1 MNRNDYSYSPNHMMQ
16 AQHHHQGRMYM
27 DKGHPGDFGQ
37 MMAHHQGPPSHHA
50 PPHHAAHHAPSHH
63 APPHHAPSHHQGP
76 PSHGHHAP
84 AHMGHHSGEFDH
96 EPLVLNNGHP
106 QHGFYQQM
114 NAPMLHVSTDF
125 SNVNNMNGSMHN
137 DHDDMD
143 DNKSINGQKR
153 SREELNQKEKKRM
166 FKLNETIHQ
175 LKKSLDDA
183 GVSCKKNKQS
193 ILDNTVHYIS
203 MLRNDLVIA
212 KQKADH
218 AERMLHSTGG
228 GHKTD
233 APFDRYFEN
242 SSTPTLLMTLDLQ
255 VVRANR
261 TFREATGFSEEALK
275 NKEVLLGCL
284 SADLGRAR
292 SLVHNA
298 VDSRKTVRTVVQN
311 AVANGRA
318 TSSLSL
324 TLLLDPQ
331 GNPECLEC
339 VLIPMEDDQP
349 QYDMLKEDVNLDEVS
364 GLV

>member
-1 MNRNDYSYSPNHMMQ
+1 MDTKSHPSDYSHMMGHHQ
-16 AQHHHQGRMYM
+16 QGAQGHHANAQHHAQ
-27 DKGHPGDFGQ
+27 Q
-37 MMAHHQGPPSHHA
+37 HHVS
-50 PPHHAAHHAPSHH
+50 
-63 APPHHAPSHHQGP
+63 
-76 PSHGHHAP
+76 GHHAP
-84 AHMGHHSGEFDH
+84 HHQGSTTHGHHPQPHMGAHHSGGEFDH

-125 SNVNNMNGSMHN
+125 SNVNNMGSMHN
-137 DHDDMD
+137 DDMD
-143 DNKSINGQKR
+143 DQKSISGQKR

-175 LKKSLDDA
+175 LKKLLDDA

-218 AERMLHSTGG
+218 AERMLHSSGG
-228 GHKTD
+228 GGGSKSDT
-233 APFDRYFEN
+233 PFDRYFEN
-242 SSTPTLLMTLDLQ
+242 SSTPILIITLDLQ

-261 TFREATGFSEEALK
+261 AFREATGYSEDALK
-275 NKEVLLGCL
+275 NKDVLLGCL
-284 SADLGRAR
+284 SADIGRAR

-311 AVANGRA
+311 SVANGRS

-331 GNPECLEC
+331 GNPESIEC
-339 VLIPMEDDQP
+339 VLIPMEEEQT
-349 QYDMLKEDVNLDEVS
+349 QYDMLKEDVSLEEVS

>member
-1 MNRNDYSYSPNHMMQ
+1 MNRNDYSYSPNHLMQ
-16 AQHHHQGRMYM
+16 HQQHQQRGMYM
-27 DKGHPGDFGQ
+27 DTKSHPSDYSH
-37 MMAHHQGPPSHHA
+37 MMAHHQQGPGQHHA
-50 PPHHAAHHAPSHH
+50 PPHHGQQHHVPAHH
-63 APPHHAPSHHQGP
+63 PPHHQGP
-76 PSHGHHAP
+76 PAHGHHP
-84 AHMGHHSGEFDH
+84 QQHMGHHNGGEFDH

-114 NAPMLHVSTDF
+114 NAPMLHVSADF
-125 SNVNNMNGSMHN
+125 SNVNSMGSMHN

-143 DNKSINGQKR
+143 DNKTISGQKR

-175 LKKSLDDA
+175 LKKLLDDA

-218 AERMLHSTGG
+218 AERMLHSSGG
-228 GHKTD
+228 SASKVD

-242 SSTPTLLMTLDLQ
+242 SSTPTLIITLDLQ

-261 TFREATGFSEEALK
+261 AFREATGYSEDALK
-275 NKEVLLGCL
+275 NKDVLLGCL
-284 SADLGRAR
+284 SADIGRAR

-311 AVANGRA
+311 AIANGRS

-331 GNPECLEC
+331 GNPESLEC
-339 VLIPMEDDQP
+339 VLIPMEEEQT
-349 QYDMLKEDVNLDEVS
+349 QYDMLKEDVTLEEVS